1 MKKFFI
7 LVVCLLFITGTA
19 QAKQIKIDEEN
30 GIYHITLSGNSI
42 KKHIKFIST
51 NGLKTNKEIHELTKS
66 KLTINAGFFDPNNE
80 KTISYIVSNGTTV
93 EDPYLNEGLYT
104 NPILR
109 ENLKKILNR
118 SEFRITEC
126 DKKLNYSI
134 VPHNTPTEKFCTVV
148 TSAQGGPQLL
158 PELKLEEEFFIL
170 KDAEGNIIRQSASIL
185 DRTART
191 LIGIKDDEVHIL
203 IITNKNPKNIF
214 EARDLCKSLGLQ
226 YAMAFDGGSSTS
238 LDYKKIHITST
249 QGFSEDTGRRLKSFM
264 IITSKIKKYYNN

>member
-1 MKKFFI
+1 MKKFII
-7 LVVCLLFITGTA
+7 LILCILFFTGSVH
-19 QAKQIKIDEEN
+19 AKAINVQEEN
-30 GIYHITLSGNSI
+30 GIYHITLSGNNI

-51 NGLKTNKEIHELTKS
+51 NGLKTNAEMHNQTKS
-66 KLTINAGFFDPNNE
+66 KLTINTGFFDPNNE
-80 KTISYIVSNGTTV
+80 KTISYIVNNGMTI

-104 NPILR
+104 NPTLR
-109 ENLKKILNR
+109 ENMKKILNR

-126 DKKLNYSI
+126 SKKLKYSI
-134 VPHNTPTEKFCTVV
+134 VSHNTPVDFSCNIV
-148 TSAQGGPQLL
+148 TSAQGGPLLL
-158 PELKLEEEFFIL
+158 PELRLEEEFFIL
-170 KDAEGNIIRQSASIL
+170 KDSDGNIIRQSASVL

-249 QGFSEDTGRRLKSFM
+249 QGFGEDTGRRLKSFM
-264 IITSKIKKYYNN
+264 IITPKFKGKYY